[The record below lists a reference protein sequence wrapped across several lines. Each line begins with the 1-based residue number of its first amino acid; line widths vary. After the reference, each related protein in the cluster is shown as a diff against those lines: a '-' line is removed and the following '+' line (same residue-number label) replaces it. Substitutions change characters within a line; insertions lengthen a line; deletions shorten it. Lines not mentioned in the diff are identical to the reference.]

1 MLPKSRRANWLSKG
15 TSKCVYRKVSHEWVK
30 FWDLDEVRII
40 VEVLIVGLVDDK
52 ALVIELLEVLVIAV
66 AVVKVVDKVV
76 EEEEVIVVAVV
87 IGAVEEEVVVDEEAV
102 EVVIVV
108 INGLVLKVSLVEV
121 KVVKDVVV
129 GRVKEVFDIRDDE
142 VAKYKG
148 LTPLVPMKKAND

>member
-76 EEEEVIVVAVV
+76 EEEVIVVAVV

-129 GRVKEVFDIRDDE
+129 GRVKEVVDIRDDE

>member
-1 MLPKSRRANWLSKG
+1 
-15 TSKCVYRKVSHEWVK
+15 
-30 FWDLDEVRII
+30 
-40 VEVLIVGLVDDK
+40 
-52 ALVIELLEVLVIAV
+52 
-66 AVVKVVDKVV
+66 
-76 EEEEVIVVAVV
+76 
-87 IGAVEEEVVVDEEAV
+87 
-102 EVVIVV
+102 VIVV